1 MPRRIDWSIIAKHTR
16 VYNKRVPKRAI
27 RLVGMDVPD
36 EVNLVTT
43 RKVCH
48 INKLSIKNNSSFEA
62 LLRNPPLLMT
72 VLYLAVVALG
82 TALLSLPIATA
93 TGEGASFMEALF
105 TATTSLCVTGLVTV
119 TTATYWSLFGKI
131 VILLLIQLGGLGIVT
146 AAAGLAMTL
155 NMRITMRSRL
165 AIAAEK
171 NAETPRGMAKLI
183 HFVLVATFAIEAL
196 GAIILAT
203 RFVPAFGWKT
213 GMWYAVFHSVSAYCN
228 AGLDILGDSSLVAWS
243 SDIVVILAISILI
256 ILGGIGYPV
265 YRDIVKGRRW
275 KKFRLHTKIVV
286 ATTAVLLIGG
296 TILFWVLERK
306 NPATMGNQ
314 PLGIQW
320 LSAFLQSTTT
330 RTAGFAGIPQGSLT
344 HASALLA
351 ITLMFIGGSP
361 VGTAGGVK
369 TTTLVALL
377 VNTRAEAT
385 RRKET
390 TVFKRRL
397 PVEIARRASTIV
409 LVSAL
414 WILTACFIITIT
426 DPHVVFIDV
435 LFEVISA
442 FGTVGLSR
450 ANTAIFSIGGQLVL
464 ITTMLFG
471 KLGPLTVLYAL
482 VTRQRFDSEFKQAEE
497 HIMIG

>member
-1 MPRRIDWSIIAKHTR
+1 MGASRGRRFAPVGRADLLKLIIVVKARKDCCI
-16 VYNKRVPKRAI
+16 N
-27 RLVGMDVPD
+27 RL
-36 EVNLVTT
+36 N
-43 RKVCH
+43 
-48 INKLSIKNNSSFEA
+48 IKNSSPFKA

-72 VLYLAVVALG
+72 ILYLLVEALG
-82 TALLSLPIATA
+82 TALLSLPFATA
-93 TGEGASFMEALF
+93 SGEGASLMEALF

-131 VILLLIQLGGLGIVT
+131 VILLLIQIGGLGIVT
-146 AAAGLAMTL
+146 AAAGIAMTL

-171 NAETPRGMAKLI
+171 NAVTPGGMARLI
-183 HFVLVATFAIEAL
+183 RFVLGATFTIEL
-196 GAIILAT
+196 VGAAILAT

-213 GMWYAVFHSVSAYCN
+213 GIWYSVFHSISAYCN
-228 AGLDILGDSSLVAWS
+228 AGIDILGDSSLVTWS
-243 SDIVVILAISILI
+243 SDIVVILAIAFLI

-265 YRDIVKGRRW
+265 YRDIISGRRW
-275 KKFRLHTKIVV
+275 KKFRLHTKIVL

-296 TILFWVLERK
+296 TFLFWVLERD
-306 NPATMGNQ
+306 NPGTLGNQ
-314 PLGIQW
+314 TPGIQW

-344 HASALLA
+344 HASSLLA
-351 ITLMFIGGSP
+351 IILMFIGGSP

-369 TTTLVALL
+369 TTTLVSLL
-377 VNTRAEAT
+377 VNTRAEAI

-390 TVFKRRL
+390 TIFNRRL
-397 PVEIARRASTIV
+397 PAEIARRAATIV
-409 LVSAL
+409 LLSVL
-414 WILTACFIITIT
+414 WCLAACFVITVT
-426 DPHVVFIDV
+426 DPNVDV
-435 LFEVISA
+435 LGVTFEVMSA

-450 ANTAIFSIGGQLVL
+450 ANTAIFSTGGQLVL
-464 ITTMLFG
+464 IVTMLFG

-482 VTRQRFDSEFKQAEE
+482 VTKQRFDSEFKQAEE

>member
-1 MPRRIDWSIIAKHTR
+1 VRTGDSSGTVR
-16 VYNKRVPKRAI
+16 VNS
-27 RLVGMDVPD
+27 
-36 EVNLVTT
+36 

-48 INKLSIKNNSSFEA
+48 INKLSIKNNSPFKA

-93 TGEGASFMEALF
+93 TGECASFMEALF
-105 TATTSLCVTGLVTV
+105 TATTALCVTGLVTV

-171 NAETPRGMAKLI
+171 NAETPRGMARLI
-183 HFVLVATFAIEAL
+183 HFVLVATFAIEL
-196 GAIILAT
+196 FGAAVLAT

-228 AGLDILGDSSLVAWS
+228 AGLDILGANSLEMWA
-243 SDIVVILAISILI
+243 SDIVVILAISMLI

-265 YRDIVKGRRW
+265 YRDIIKGRRW

-314 PLGIQW
+314 LCGIQW
-320 LSAFLQSTTT
+320 LNAFLQSTTT
-330 RTAGFAGIPQGSLT
+330 RTAGFSSIPQGSLT

-351 ITLMFIGGSP
+351 ITLMFIGGALSS
-361 VGTAGGVK
+361 VTAGILADV
-369 TTTLVALL
+369 LQ
-377 VNTRAEAT
+377 
-385 RRKET
+385 
-390 TVFKRRL
+390 L
-397 PVEIARRASTIV
+397 PVETVPEPQNVGAVGA
-409 LVSAL
+409 AM
-414 WILTACFIITIT
+414 
-426 DPHVVFIDV
+426 VV
-435 LFEVISA
+435 A
-442 FGTVGLSR
+442 AGLGRIGDLAAAEELIRPDAVYQPNPSSR
-450 ANTAIFSIGGQLVL
+450 AVHDRNYDTFIQ
-464 ITTMLFG
+464 
-471 KLGPLTVLYAL
+471 LYAANKHL
-482 VTRQRFDSEFKQAEE
+482 FRHLNQD
-497 HIMIG
+497 I